1 MLPLFLGTTSLWC
14 NVFHG
19 ARLNSIQVFIGA
31 LLKSMVISSP
41 VLHRIISTFKKRKLK
56 ASLMNKMK
64 WVLFRYEK
72 SYLFGLKT

>member
-31 LLKSMVISSP
+31 LLKSMVISSSI
-41 VLHRIISTFKKRKLK
+41 LHRIISAFKKRKLK
-56 ASLMNKMK
+56 ASLMNKREAI
-64 WVLFRYEK
+64 LFRYEK
-72 SYLFGLKT
+72 SYSIGLKT

>member
-1 MLPLFLGTTSLWC
+1 
-14 NVFHG
+14 
-19 ARLNSIQVFIGA
+19 
-31 LLKSMVISSP
+31 MVISSP

-72 SYLFGLKT
+72 SYLFGPKT